1 MAAKAAPAAAKAA
14 PAAPVSSAAIRA
26 AIPPSTCP
34 LALPPGPAT
43 AGEHCY
49 SDLDAVTFHVR
60 GRHYLTDRVKEP
72 SGPAVFDLMHVEVF
86 LSNDKIGNMAQRQES
101 WLRRARAAGDS
112 RYYLVVAYVTTA
124 APYIHLVLYFAVVQE
139 RVDALPHFKALWQR
153 FTTPGAEAD
162 DFRNERWKVV
172 PRIAE
177 GSWVVQRAVG
187 TKPALLATKL
197 THTWIFCD
205 DTSEVAAGAGAAGAA
220 AAASGGS
227 SSGGGGGGGVHH
239 PVESTS
245 TSCGVAARVRGESFV
260 THRGPGPYLEAD
272 CDVAS
277 SSIALMLVSLMQSYA
292 KALVIDLGFTIEP
305 REEDECPEVVV
316 GAVRLSRIDVSRPP
330 VIAARAGDWV
340 LGAIGVTHTGD
351 GDE

>member
-14 PAAPVSSAAIRA
+14 LAAPVSSAAIRA

-49 SDLDAVTFHVR
+49 SV
-60 GRHYLTDRVKEP
+60 
-72 SGPAVFDLMHVEVF
+72 MHVELF

-227 SSGGGGGGGVHH
+227 SSGGGGGGAAGGAGASAAEGVLEFTADA
-239 PVESTS
+239 VTMA
-245 TSCGVAARVRGESFV
+245 GLAATPSM
-260 THRGPGPYLEAD
+260 PDA
-272 CDVAS
+272 
-277 SSIALMLVSLMQSYA
+277 
-292 KALVIDLGFTIEP
+292 
-305 REEDECPEVVV
+305 
-316 GAVRLSRIDVSRPP
+316 AVD
-330 VIAARAGDWV
+330 AAV
-340 LGAIGVTHTGD
+340 LPK
-351 GDE
+351 

>member
-72 SGPAVFDLMHVEVF
+72 SGPAVFE
-86 LSNDKIGNMAQRQES
+86 
-101 WLRRARAAGDS
+101 
-112 RYYLVVAYVTTA
+112 
-124 APYIHLVLYFAVVQE
+124 
-139 RVDALPHFKALWQR
+139 
-153 FTTPGAEAD
+153 TPGAEAD

-220 AAASGGS
+220 AAAAASGGS
-227 SSGGGGGGGVHH
+227 SSGGGGGGGGVHH